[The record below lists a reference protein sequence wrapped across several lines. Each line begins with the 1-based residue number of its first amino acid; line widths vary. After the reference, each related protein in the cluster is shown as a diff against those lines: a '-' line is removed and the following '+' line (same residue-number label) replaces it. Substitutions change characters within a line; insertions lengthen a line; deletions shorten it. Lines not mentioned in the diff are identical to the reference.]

1 MSVLRE
7 ESIAVIAQSIGLT
20 SLSKGCAAELAPE
33 IEFRL
38 REIIQDAMK
47 FKAHARRDRLTTRDI
62 NHALSARNMEIL
74 YGYGAGNKSVTFRN
88 ISPGLFVTDDP
99 EVPVSEILNAPLPL
113 CPVEPSVHM
122 HWLAVEGVQ
131 PKIPENDVDDAST
144 ATYTTSITDPSF
156 TGAVQ
161 RKPLVKHVLTD
172 EMQLYYD
179 KVTEAIKG
187 GDFNRQQA
195 AYVSLGKD
203 PGLHQ
208 LLPYFS
214 KFIYDE
220 VKNSQRDLVLLS
232 SILRMAR
239 SLLSNE
245 SLRIELYLEQL
256 IPSILTCVLNRQL
269 CENPADD
276 HWAIRKSAAKLMA
289 QICHRFGSS
298 YENLQLRVSKTYHDA
313 FLDPARPFTTQF
325 GAIVGCLYLGPL
337 VMETLLF
344 PHVTTYLT
352 RLEPIMS
359 PSNPNHVQRLEALHC
374 VGMLEHAAGQYMA
387 QQSTTRRPFM
397 SPEFLQTMS
406 VLDDVFG
413 EALHPY
419 VHASLDTTYMDL
431 TW

>member
-7 ESIAVIAQSIGLT
+7 ESIAVIAQSIGLDN
-20 SLSKGCAAELAPE
+20 LSKGCAAELAPE

-47 FKAHARRDRLTTRDI
+47 FKSHARRDRLTTKDI
-62 NHALSARNMEIL
+62 NHALSTRNMEIL
-74 YGYGAGNKSVTFRN
+74 YGYGAGTGNVTFRK
-88 ISPGLFVTDDP
+88 ISPGLYVTDDP
-99 EVPVSEILNAPLPL
+99 EVPVADILNAPLPV
-113 CPVEPSVHM
+113 CPLEPSVHM

-131 PKIPENDVDDAST
+131 PKIPENDVDDSST
-144 ATYTTSITDPSF
+144 ATYITSISDPAF
-156 TGAVQ
+156 TGDVQ

-172 EMQLYYD
+172 EMQLYYE
-179 KVTEAIKG
+179 KVTEAIKAD
-187 GDFNRQQA
+187 DFNRQQA
-195 AYVSLGKD
+195 AFASLTKD

-220 VKNSQRDLVLLS
+220 VKNSQRDLVLLT

-239 SLLSNE
+239 CLLSNQ

-276 HWAIRKSAAKLMA
+276 HWAVRKSAAHLMA
-289 QICHRFGSS
+289 QICQRFGDS
-298 YENLQLRVSKTYHDA
+298 YENIQLRVSKTYHDA
-313 FLDPARPFTTQF
+313 FLDPTRPFTTQY

-344 PHVTTYLT
+344 PHVASYLA
-352 RLEPIMS
+352 RLEPTMS
-359 PSNPNHVQRLEALHC
+359 PTNPNLVQRLEALHC
-374 VGMLEHAAGQYMA
+374 VGILQHAAGQYMA
-387 QQSTTRRPFM
+387 MQTLARPAV
-397 SPEFLQTMS
+397 SPEFLATMA
-406 VLDDVFG
+406 VLDDIFG
-413 EALHPY
+413 ETLAPY
-419 VHASLDTTYMDL
+419 VNTCSPSSYMDL